1 MEEEVLKRIQNIR
14 KNKGFTYENLTN
26 DLNIST
32 AAYRKIEL
40 NKTKLTLERLSQIA
54 EALETKVED
63 LLGLKPNKIYKQEI
77 TENSIGYQDIQN
89 LYTENKE
96 TTEKLIAQFEARLQ
110 EKDELIQLLK
120 SNK

>member
-14 KNKGFTYENLTN
+14 KNKGFTYENLAN

-63 LLGLKPNKIYKQEI
+63 L
-77 TENSIGYQDIQN
+77 
-89 LYTENKE
+89 
-96 TTEKLIAQFEARLQ
+96 
-110 EKDELIQLLK
+110 
-120 SNK
+120 

>member
-96 TTEKLIAQFEARLQ
+96 TNEKLIAQFEARLQ

>member
-63 LLGLKPNKIYKQEI
+63 L
-77 TENSIGYQDIQN
+77 
-89 LYTENKE
+89 
-96 TTEKLIAQFEARLQ
+96 
-110 EKDELIQLLK
+110 
-120 SNK
+120 